1 MTGGEARRVPT
12 ALGALAHRD
21 FRVFWLGQLVSL
33 IGTWMQSVSQ
43 SWLVLELTGSPFKL
57 GLVGTLQFAPMLVFS
72 LFAGVIADRVRK
84 RRLLLVTQSALLVQ
98 ALVLAVLVAAGH
110 VQYWHVAALALI
122 YGIANTADVPARQ
135 AFVVEMVGKE
145 DLTSAIALNSASF
158 NVARVVGP
166 AVGGLLIAR
175 FGIAVAFFLN
185 ALSFVAVLG
194 ALLLLRVE
202 GYPGIGPRG
211 SMLED
216 IAEGLRYVART
227 PVVSLVLAQL
237 MVVSLFLL
245 NYNVFVPLLAR
256 DVLHTEAH
264 GFGILMA
271 SLGAGAVLGAL
282 TLAVLARGRAR
293 VPELTAP
300 AVLLALAAVAMAL
313 VQRFGVAAFLL
324 ALMGFAGI
332 VFTARSNTSLQLLV
346 PDALRGRI
354 MALYM
359 LVFAGVTPFGSL
371 LFGSVME
378 AWGVPAGFLL
388 AGGCALASLLGIL
401 VWWKLST
408 GGTG

>member
-1 MTGGEARRVPT
+1 VTGEEGRRFPA

-21 FRVFWLGQLVSL
+21 FRVFWIGQLVSL
-33 IGTWMQSVSQ
+33 VGTWMQSVSQ

-57 GLVGTLQFAPMLVFS
+57 GLVGTLQFAPMLLFS
-72 LFAGVIADRVRK
+72 LVAGVIADRVRK
-84 RRLLLVTQSALLVQ
+84 RRLLIITQSALLVQ
-98 ALVLAVLVAAGH
+98 AFALAILVAAGH
-110 VQYWHVAALALI
+110 VQYWHVAVLAVV
-122 YGIANTADVPARQ
+122 YGIANTVDVPARQ

-194 ALLLLRVE
+194 ALLALRVE
-202 GYPGIGPRG
+202 GAPRG
-211 SMLED
+211 ARGTSVVED
-216 IAEGLRYVART
+216 IADGLRYVVRT
-227 PVVSLVLAQL
+227 PVIGLVLAQL
-237 MVVSLFLL
+237 LVVSLFLL

-256 DVLHTEAH
+256 DVLHAEAR
-264 GFGILMA
+264 GFGLLMA
-271 SLGAGAVLGAL
+271 ALGAGAVLGAVA
-282 TLAVLARGRAR
+282 LAVLARGRAR

-300 AVLLALAAVAMAL
+300 AVVLAVAAVAMAL
-313 VQRFGVAAFLL
+313 VQRFGVAALL
-324 ALMGFAGI
+324 LGVMGFFGI
-332 VFTARSNTSLQLLV
+332 VFTARTNTSLQLLV
-346 PDALRGRI
+346 PDGLRGRI

-378 AWGVPAGFLL
+378 AWGVAAGFLI
-388 AGGCALASLLGIL
+388 AGSCALVALLGIL
-401 VWWKLST
+401 AWWKLST
-408 GGTG
+408 GGTA